1 MNDGD
6 TILPLPADQH
16 AKHQGA
22 LGMLRARI
30 ARWSALARHPNST
43 FLRHIGWNLVGQG
56 APLLAALVSI
66 PLLIKRIGVDRFG
79 ILTIAWMLIGYF
91 SLFDLGIGR
100 AMSQLVSEKLAREEH
115 DTLPALVWTGL
126 IAMLAL
132 GVVATA
138 VIVGLSGWAI
148 EGGLKI
154 PLALRAEARNA
165 LLVLAPAVPM
175 VVVATGLR
183 GILEA
188 KQQFRATN
196 LVRIPLGI
204 LMFIGP
210 LCVLPWTNS
219 LVAIFG
225 VLLMIRLVTMV
236 ALFLMCR
243 GTLPEIA
250 RIQFDRRILPEL
262 FKSGGW
268 MTVSNIISPVM
279 VQMDRFVIGAMLSMA
294 AVTYYA
300 TPFEMVTKILII
312 SGAISGVAFPSFARI
327 LARRDGQEANR
338 LYWRSVKLVALGTVP
353 PVVIIELCADF
364 VLRFWLH
371 GVLPAESAL
380 VLRILALGV
389 LLNALA
395 AVPFACLQGAKRA
408 DITAKI
414 HMAEVPCYLLAL
426 LFVVPQFGIV
436 GTAGIWTARVT
447 VDALLMHY
455 WSAPLRN
462 EQP

>member
-1 MNDGD
+1 MPRGLM
-6 TILPLPADQH
+6 T
-16 AKHQGA
+16 
-22 LGMLRARI
+22 
-30 ARWSALARHPNST
+30 RWSALLRQPNSA
-43 FLRHIGWNLVGQG
+43 FLRNIGWNLFGQG
-56 APLLAALVSI
+56 APLVAALVSI
-66 PLLIKRIGVDRFG
+66 PLLIKGIGVDRFG

-100 AMSQLVSEKLAREEH
+100 AMTQLVSEKLAREQH
-115 DTLPALVWTGL
+115 AALPALVWTGL
-126 IAMLAL
+126 ITMLVL
-132 GVVATA
+132 GIIATA

-148 EGGLKI
+148 NGGLKI
-154 PLALRAEARNA
+154 PLVLREEARTA

-204 LMFIGP
+204 LMFVGP

-225 VLLMIRLVTMV
+225 VLLAIRFCTML

-243 GTLPEIA
+243 KTLPEIA
-250 RIQFDRRILPEL
+250 LVQFDRRILPEL

-268 MTVSNIISPVM
+268 MTVSNIISPLM

-300 TPFEMVTKILII
+300 TPFEMVTKILMIA
-312 SGAISGVAFPSFARI
+312 GAISGVAFPSFARI
-327 LARRDGQEANR
+327 LAQGDHAQAKQ
-338 LYWRSVKLVALGTVP
+338 LYWRSVKLVALGTLP
-353 PVVIIELCADF
+353 PVLIILLCADF
-364 VLRFWLH
+364 VLRVWLH
-371 GVLPAESAL
+371 GTLPAESAM

-395 AVPFACLQGAKRA
+395 AVPFACLQGARRA

-414 HMAEVPCYLLAL
+414 HMVEVPFYMVAL
-426 LFVVPQFGIV
+426 LLVVPQLGIV
-436 GTAGIWTARVT
+436 GAAAIWTARVT
-447 VDALLMHY
+447 IDALLMHY
-455 WSAPLRN
+455 WCGSLRSD
-462 EQP
+462 QPRNATK